1 MEKLNNKYGDIQG
14 ISSMDYY
21 KNGNPR
27 NCVVNKINELKT
39 NYGTLIPQ
47 YDNGSDRRKHVN
59 SFSFYD
65 DGNLKSIY
73 LQNQTKF
80 NTSIGA
86 LPGELITFYLNGNIN
101 RIFPLNGQITAYWSE
116 LDEYKLAENVSLNL
130 SVGKFEKKV
139 ICVHFYEDG
148 VVKSIT
154 LWTSNTVEINSPI
167 GNVAARIGLSFYN
180 DGNLKSFEPLKPTKI
195 ETPIGTITA
204 YDVNA
209 LGIHGDLN
217 SVNFSKDGS
226 IESLITSSDTI
237 EVTTKTGEKKSYKPG
252 LKTSVMNDEVKDVVP
267 MSIRFNDSK
276 VCFNNNPKDNYYL
289 NECTFEVKYIP
300 LQAKSPCIGCAGNS
314 SCDGDCC

>member
-154 LWTSNTVEINSPI
+154 LWPSNTVEINLPI

-267 MSIRFNDSK
+267 MSISFNDNK
-276 VCFNNNPKDNYYL
+276 VCFNNNPKDEHSL

-300 LQAKSPCIGCAGNS
+300 LQTKSPCIGCAGNS